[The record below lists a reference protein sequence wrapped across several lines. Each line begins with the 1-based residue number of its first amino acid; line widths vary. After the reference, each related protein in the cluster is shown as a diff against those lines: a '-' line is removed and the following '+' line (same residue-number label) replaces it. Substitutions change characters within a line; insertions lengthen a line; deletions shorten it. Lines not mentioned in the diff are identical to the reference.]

1 MESSLICP
9 ADCGKSF
16 KTQKGLS
23 SHLTQ
28 ASSCLWYRAYQKSVP
43 PDTTIDQD
51 DLANVDEL
59 MRRHVEGDVDITG
72 EDAAALVQELEEENN
87 PFHFVPLEEVPPT
100 GVAGPGPSTQ
110 AYRDRLADR
119 QLGGKVRELDDGDL
133 SMFEV
138 EHQDGGAVIR
148 MDDSL
153 HARWRVAH
161 SLPLED
167 IPMDG
172 STEPVNIYSPFA
184 SEMDWRVAEW
194 VVKEDVG
201 HNSFNRFLQIPGVS
215 CYSFLLEP
223 TNTHCRLL
231 KNLDFHIKISKLSIR
246 L

>member
-1 MESSLICP
+1 MEISLICP

-16 KTQKGLS
+16 KTQKGLG

-43 PDTTIDQD
+43 LETSVDQD
-51 DLANVDEL
+51 DMTNVDEL
-59 MRRHVEGDVDITG
+59 MRRGDDGGSDMAG
-72 EDAAALVQELEEENN
+72 EEAAALLQELEEETN
-87 PFHFVPLEEVPPT
+87 PFHFVPVEDVPAT

-133 SMFEV
+133 LMFEV
-138 EHQDGGAVIR
+138 EHQDGGAIIR

-153 HARWRVAH
+153 HTRWRLAH
-161 SLPLED
+161 NLPLED
-167 IPMDG
+167 VPMDG
-172 STEPVNIYSPFA
+172 STGPVNIYAPFA

-215 CYSFLLEP
+215 TWFCFS
-223 TNTHCRLL
+223 
-231 KNLDFHIKISKLSIR
+231 
-246 L
+246 

>member
-9 ADCGKSF
+9 ADCRKSF
-16 KTQKGLS
+16 KTQKGLG

-43 PDTTIDQD
+43 LETPIDQD

-59 MRRHVEGDVDITG
+59 MRRDDEVPEVSG
-72 EDAAALVQELEEENN
+72 EEAAEFLQELEEDNN
-87 PFHFVPLEEVPPT
+87 PFHFVPVEEVPF

-119 QLGGKVRELDDGDL
+119 QLGGKARELDDGDL

-138 EHQDGGAVIR
+138 EHSSGGAVIQ

-153 HARWRVAH
+153 HARWRIAH
-161 SLPLED
+161 NLPPED
-167 IPMDG
+167 IVMDG
-172 STEPVNIYSPFA
+172 SHTGPVNIYAPFA

-215 CYSFLLEP
+215 L
-223 TNTHCRLL
+223 
-231 KNLDFHIKISKLSIR
+231 
-246 L
+246 